1 MALALGDGASRWA
14 GPEWARC
21 LVDLWEET
29 KKQSGLKIFYYIR
42 RHVSYF
48 GCVVSFIHLHVLM
61 IWISTVDA
69 VSQIITLSQRS

>member
-42 RHVSYF
+42 R
-48 GCVVSFIHLHVLM
+48 VLF
-61 IWISTVDA
+61 WLCGQFHTTSCSHD
-69 VSQIITLSQRS
+69 LD